1 MFGVQLHNGV
11 PYHPSTPKKVWRKVR
26 KTLCID
32 SRDREIAPDSHPGS
46 YTVTLPTVY
55 QNIYAVNLR
64 SIELPYSYY
73 VFSACARNTTMDVTY
88 NGNTQTITIPDGNYD
103 ATTLAGQLMSEL
115 NEAFGIVDLS
125 CDHLTPFSIR
135 YDSVTGKF
143 VITADEAFSLN
154 LVKTAGPNTNCG
166 AATGFA
172 YTTGWGLG
180 YYLGFHPQTRTA
192 LPDTTPG
199 TYYLI
204 SDFVVNT
211 YPEPSIFMEIVNF
224 NKIDETAPDDRRD
237 GIINGSFAKIPM
249 NVDPGEFLYLLDTAS
264 YPINRHVYSPPI
276 GKTNT
281 LQVRFR
287 FHDGRTVNFNNV
299 EHSFT
304 LELEL
309 IDNNFDEYST
319 IESAL

>member
-26 KTLCID
+26 KTICID
-32 SRDREIAPDSHPGS
+32 SRDREIAHDSHPGS

-73 VFSACARNTTMDVTY
+73 VFSACARNTSMVATY
-88 NGNTQTITIPDGNYD
+88 NGGPQTTITIPDGNYD
-103 ATTLAGQLMSEL
+103 ANTLAGQITAEL
-115 NEAFGIVDLS
+115 NNAFGTS
-125 CDHLTPFSIR
+125 PGNTTPFGIT
-135 YDSVTGKF
+135 YDAVTGKF
-143 VITADEAFSLN
+143 TITANSVFTLN
-154 LVKTAGPNTNCG
+154 LTNAPGPNTNCG
-166 AATGFA
+166 AALGFP

-180 YYLGFHPQTRTA
+180 YYLGFQPQLKTA
-192 LPDTTPG
+192 TG
-199 TYYLI
+199 TAPTYTLT

-224 NKIDETAPDDRRD
+224 NKIDESAPDDRRD

-249 NVDPGEFLYLLDTAS
+249 NVSPGGFLYLLDTAS

-281 LQVRFR
+281 LQIRFR

>member
-1 MFGVQLHNGV
+1 
-11 PYHPSTPKKVWRKVR
+11 
-26 KTLCID
+26 
-32 SRDREIAPDSHPGS
+32 
-46 YTVTLPTVY
+46 
-55 QNIYAVNLR
+55 
-64 SIELPYSYY
+64 
-73 VFSACARNTTMDVTY
+73 
-88 NGNTQTITIPDGNYD
+88 
-103 ATTLAGQLMSEL
+103 
-115 NEAFGIVDLS
+115 
-125 CDHLTPFSIR
+125 
-135 YDSVTGKF
+135 
-143 VITADEAFSLN
+143 
-154 LVKTAGPNTNCG
+154 
-166 AATGFA
+166 
-172 YTTGWGLG
+172 
-180 YYLGFHPQTRTA
+180 
-192 LPDTTPG
+192 
-199 TYYLI
+199 LI

-211 YPEPSIFMEIVNF
+211 YPEPSIFMEIVNL

-276 GKTNT
+276 SKTGT

-304 LELEL
+304 LEFEL

>member
-55 QNIYAVNLR
+55 QNIHAVTLR
-64 SIELPYSYY
+64 SIEIP
-73 VFSACARNTTMDVTY
+73 FSFYTFTACARNTSMVATY
-88 NGNTQTITIPDGNYD
+88 NGGLPTTITIPDGNYTGSVLASTVAARLNAAF
-103 ATTLAGQLMSEL
+103 ATPPA
-115 NEAFGIVDLS
+115 A
-125 CDHLTPFSIR
+125 PFASS
-135 YDSVTGKF
+135 YSTVTGKIS
-143 VITADEAFSLN
+143 ITSDKSFSFLLTN
-154 LVKTAGPNTNCG
+154 TPAPNTNCG
-166 AATGFA
+166 AALGFP

-180 YYLGFHPQTRTA
+180 YFLGFQAQTRTA
-192 LPDTTPG
+192 IQTGTTVW
-199 TYYLI
+199 TLT

-224 NKIDETAPDDRRD
+224 NKIDESAPDDRRD

-249 NVDPGEFLYLLDTAS
+249 RVNPGGFLYLLDTDS

-276 GKTNT
+276 GRTNT
-281 LQVRFR
+281 LQIRFR
-287 FHDGRTVNFNNV
+287 FHDGRIINFNNV

>member
-26 KTLCID
+26 KTLSID

-55 QNIYAVNLR
+55 QNIYAATLR
-64 SIELPYSYY
+64 SIEIPYSFYT
-73 VFSACARNTTMDVTY
+73 FTACARNTTMDVTY
-88 NGNTQTITIPDGNYD
+88 NAITQTITIPDGNYSGTVLASTVASRLNAAF
-103 ATTLAGQLMSEL
+103 ATPPA
-115 NEAFGIVDLS
+115 A
-125 CDHLTPFSIR
+125 PFASS
-135 YDSVTGKF
+135 YSTVTGKIS
-143 VITADEAFSLN
+143 ITSDQSFSFLLTN
-154 LVKTAGPNTNCG
+154 TPAPNTNCG
-166 AATGFA
+166 AALGFP

-180 YYLGFHPQTRTA
+180 YFLGFHPQTRTA
-192 LPDTTPG
+192 VLSG
-199 TYYLI
+199 TVWTLT

-211 YPEPSIFMEIVNF
+211 YPEPSIFMEIVKF
-224 NKIDETAPDDRRD
+224 NKIDESAPDDRRD

-249 NVDPGEFLYLLDTAS
+249 RVGPGGVLYLIDDA
-264 YPINRHVYSPPI
+264 YKPINRHVYSPPI
-276 GKTNT
+276 SKTNT

-287 FHDGRTVNFNNV
+287 FHDGRTLNVNNV

>member
-64 SIELPYSYY
+64 SIEIPYSFYT
-73 VFSACARNTTMDVTY
+73 FTACARNTSLVATY
-88 NGNTQTITIPDGNYD
+88 NGGVETTITIPDGNYTGSVLASTVASRLNAVF
-103 ATTLAGQLMSEL
+103 ATPPA
-115 NEAFGIVDLS
+115 
-125 CDHLTPFSIR
+125 TPFASS
-135 YDSVTGKF
+135 YSTVTGKISITSNLDFSF
-143 VITADEAFSLN
+143 VLTN
-154 LVKTAGPNTNCG
+154 TPGPNTNCG
-166 AATGFA
+166 AALGFP

-180 YYLGFHPQTRTA
+180 YFLGFQPQTRSAIQTGPTVWT
-192 LPDTTPG
+192 LT
-199 TYYLI
+199 

-211 YPEPSIFMEIVNF
+211 YPEPNIFMEIVNF
-224 NKIDETAPDDRRD
+224 NKIDESAPDDRRD

-249 NVDPGEFLYLLDTAS
+249 RVNPGGFLYLLDTDS
-264 YPINRHVYSPPI
+264 HPINRHVYSPPI
-276 GKTNT
+276 SKTGT

-287 FHDGRTVNFNNV
+287 LHDGRTVNFNNV

>member
-26 KTLCID
+26 KTVCID
-32 SRDREIAPDSHPGS
+32 SRDRDIAPDSHPGS

-55 QNIYAVNLR
+55 QNIYAVTLR
-64 SIELPYSYY
+64 SIEMPYSFYT
-73 VFSACARNTTMDVTY
+73 FTACARNTSLVATY
-88 NGNTQTITIPDGNYD
+88 NGGAPTTITIPDGNYTGALLASTVASRLNTAF
-103 ATTLAGQLMSEL
+103 ATPPA
-115 NEAFGIVDLS
+115 
-125 CDHLTPFSIR
+125 TPFGSS
-135 YDSVTGKF
+135 YSTVTGRISITSDKTFSF
-143 VITADEAFSLN
+143 VLTNTPA
-154 LVKTAGPNTNCG
+154 PNTNCG
-166 AATGFA
+166 AALGFP

-180 YYLGFHPQTRTA
+180 YFLGFQPQTRTA
-192 LPDTTPG
+192 VLSG
-199 TYYLI
+199 TVWTLT

-224 NKIDETAPDDRRD
+224 NKIDESAPDDRRD

-249 NVDPGEFLYLLDTAS
+249 KVGPGGFLYFLDTDS
-264 YPINRHVYSPPI
+264 HPINRHVYSPPI
-276 GKTNT
+276 GKTGT
-281 LQVRFR
+281 LQIRFR